1 LGLAIVKH
9 VLLRHRGTLEINS
22 VPGKGSVF
30 TCHFPPV
37 QLAAN
42 PDGY

>member
-1 LGLAIVKH
+1 

-30 TCHFPPV
+30 ICHFPAI
-37 QLAAN
+37 QLIN
-42 PDGY
+42 P